1 MFSVLHSHRLIL
13 CLFIFLIIGIVLG
26 FLLLLAEVLELI
38 IIVERRLEV
47 FCY

>member
-1 MFSVLHSHRLIL
+1 MW
-13 CLFIFLIIGIVLG
+13 CIGIVLG
-26 FLLLLAEVLELI
+26 KPVWFLLLLAKVLELI